1 MEKIELNY
9 YYGTETE
16 QFMFYRI
23 PKVLFTNS
31 YFKSLSNDAKI
42 LYGLML
48 DRSGLSIKNEWFDEN
63 NRVYIIYTLEQVM
76 ESLNCGKDKGI
87 KLFNELIEMGLI
99 ERIKRGCGK
108 PAYIYVK
115 KIVINCQFES
125 SDDSILGI
133 PIDNSLEEKKSNAMI
148 FGKEK
153 EQSETIEE
161 IEVEKRVDSN
171 KQNSMNRENRSLDVG
186 KAEGNKKDKNNNNR
200 SETNLSL
207 SEHLGMKQNKVNQ
220 YQKFVKEHIEYEIV
234 IQNYNKEEID
244 EIVDIIVETV
254 CSIRE
259 SIKIGGVEYPFELV
273 KSRLLKINYLHIQYV
288 LECLSKTTNKIYN
301 IKGYLLAALFNSTVT
316 LNKYYQAEVNHDL
329 YGGDS

>member
-9 YYGTETE
+9 YYGTEIE

-23 PKVLFTNS
+23 PKILFTNS

-87 KLFNELIEMGLI
+87 KLYNELVEIGLI

-115 KIVINCQFES
+115 KIVINCNS
-125 SDDSILGI
+125 KNSNPSIR
-133 PIDNSLEEKKSNAMI
+133 DNQILPSEEKQ
-148 FGKEK
+148 GK
-153 EQSETIEE
+153 QVEE
-161 IEVEKRVDSN
+161 IEIEKNNASE
-171 KQNSMNRENRSLDVG
+171 KANSETLKDRSLEVG
-186 KAEGNKKDKNNNNR
+186 NTEDNKKESNNNN
-200 SETNLSL
+200 SSKTNQSISPNL
-207 SEHLGMKQNKVNQ
+207 KDQNQ
-220 YQKFVKEHIEYEIV
+220 IELYQDIVKENIEYEIA

-244 EIVDIIVETV
+244 EIVDIILEII
-254 CSIRE
+254 CSIRTV
-259 SIKIGGVEYPFELV
+259 IKIGGVEYPFELV

-288 LECLSKTTNKIYN
+288 LQCLEKTTNKIHN

-316 LNKYYQAEVNHDL
+316 LNHYYQAEVNHDL
-329 YGGDS
+329 YGGG

>member
-76 ESLNCGKDKGI
+76 GSLNCGKDKGI

-153 EQSETIEE
+153 EQNETIEE
-161 IEVEKRVDSN
+161 IKVEKRVDSN
-171 KQNSMNRENRSLDVG
+171 KQNSMNRENRSLMSV
-186 KAEGNKKDKNNNNR
+186 KPKVIRKIR
-200 SETNLSL
+200 IITI
-207 SEHLGMKQNKVNQ
+207 GMKPIYPYQN
-220 YQKFVKEHIEYEIV
+220 I
-234 IQNYNKEEID
+234 
-244 EIVDIIVETV
+244 
-254 CSIRE
+254 
-259 SIKIGGVEYPFELV
+259 
-273 KSRLLKINYLHIQYV
+273 
-288 LECLSKTTNKIYN
+288 
-301 IKGYLLAALFNSTVT
+301 
-316 LNKYYQAEVNHDL
+316 
-329 YGGDS
+329 